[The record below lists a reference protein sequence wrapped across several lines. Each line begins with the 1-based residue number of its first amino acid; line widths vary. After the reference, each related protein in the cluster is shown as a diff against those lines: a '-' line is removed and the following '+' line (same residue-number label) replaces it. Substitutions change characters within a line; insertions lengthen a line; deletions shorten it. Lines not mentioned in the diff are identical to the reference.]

1 MRALLARLGYRMSTG
16 KEDLSVRNP
25 LWFVSRVN
33 NGFFFTGY
41 VPRIGGKS
49 RFRFP
54 FGAPLLIGWETRLES
69 GFSTY
74 TFGRSYHEECRVFIE
89 QEADTVVSCKEEAS
103 RNMDVRRRIRVSG
116 LENATVR
123 FYREADAMDCPVSI
137 GEHTGGFARGRPDD
151 VDYELEAGGRQ
162 LVARG
167 VSGGIIFT
175 W

>member
-1 MRALLARLGYRMSTG
+1 M
-16 KEDLSVRNP
+16 
-25 LWFVSRVN
+25 
-33 NGFFFTGY
+33 
-41 VPRIGGKS
+41 
-49 RFRFP
+49 
-54 FGAPLLIGWETRLES
+54 
-69 GFSTY
+69 
-74 TFGRSYHEECRVFIE
+74 
-89 QEADTVVSCKEEAS
+89 VSCKEEAS

>member
-1 MRALLARLGYRMSTG
+1 MSTR

-33 NGFFFTGY
+33 NGFFFSGY
-41 VPRIGGKS
+41 VPRIGARS
-49 RFRFP
+49 RFQFP
-54 FGAPLLIGWETRLES
+54 YGAPLLIGWETRLEG

-74 TFGRSYHEECRVFIE
+74 SFGRSYHEECRVFVE
-89 QEADTVVSCKEEAS
+89 QEADTVVSCTEEAS
-103 RNMDVRRRIRVSG
+103 RNMDVRRRIRVTG
-116 LENATVR
+116 LDNATIR
-123 FYREADAMDCPVSI
+123 FFREADALEDPVTI
-137 GEHTGGFARGRPDD
+137 GEHTKGFVRGRPDD

-167 VSGGIIFT
+167 VSGGIILT